1 MSTQSNPVH
10 FQAWVVLG
18 VVIGLGIYNQF
29 TAYALQMS
37 IIGLLVATV
46 IIGGLVVYLV
56 DKRVE

>member
-1 MSTQSNPVH
+1 MKPIPLIICI
-10 FQAWVVLG
+10 VLG